1 MFWPLYRESLLQGP
15 SHVSLAIPGIPS
27 DISKSVG
34 GTSPALLLIPN
45 IDYLKSFVNGNI
57 GIADTLIRGMIHSV
71 INQDVIVTDAGF
83 LESYVDALGMELP
96 NLEDY
101 KKEIRKLKKDAEQIR
116 AELAKTKVD
125 LSVNINTPKVDVAKA
140 GVSVGAGKDVNAN
153 LSIGGK
159 STTIGSGGKST
170 SSTGGSVGVSAGGS
184 VGGSVSANAPKVS
197 VTPPDISTK
206 PQMTFPDIKDIPLK
220 IPKIK
225 IPLDEITVPDI
236 FKDCGIK
243 ALEKS
248 ILLSMFETHKPF
260 IEIVKL
266 VLNNIVLIEDIIA
279 RVMPL
284 LSTNPLTSKSEKP
297 IVNGGA
303 TGRTKAIGFQK
314 GKEFKQALNNLEK
327 LSKSGTEVEI
337 DRDGNV
343 NRKKRPTKPAKTDQP
358 KLSDLTDMT
367 KKWNVESTVYSTG
380 IFDPAVD
387 YLYSY
392 VYLPEDE
399 TLEEEPFTPTEEP
412 PINPYDK
419 YKPEKIILGVFR
431 HNGIPMNPKEKLKT
445 ITTSGISVSEQET
458 PFNVAD
464 WVYKS
469 PKWMFRG
476 EDYIWPSFGGSSGEP
491 VYLWVD
497 KIGLTRESKTSPG
510 DNWKIKKYKEGDKN
524 LINKD
529 IDAIPDDPYIVKFDK
544 ADRRE
549 YASYFSDFINT
560 KTKTN
565 KDLTFVD
572 KLKINVDIM
581 SKIDI
586 PSHLQNVFLYGSGSK
601 SVYVP
606 DIPGA
611 LKKAF
616 KPYQI
621 YVPAAAQDEE
631 LDGSGLIWLD
641 PEADYD
647 LKVIRVDPTT
657 QIEYTGPKGD
667 AKISTKIKTFVKNQ
681 AIFRIKEGPVKEIT
695 HIVKTGETLAS
706 IAEMY
711 KTTETYIS
719 EINKIKLNKL
729 TPGELIKVKTTVGEF
744 DIEVKK
750 NGSVI
755 EKLKGVTEY
764 ILENWNYENNK
775 VELTNFYNIKIT
787 RNGEELFDEL
797 YTVLGLPSFGISRTY
812 TVDPDSILDTAVTED
827 TTIPLYN
834 LKVENPD
841 SANGLVINPDAI
853 SNDFLAKAELFSKG
867 IYGPGTPENPQHVEI
882 IKRFA
887 RTDLDTASY
896 YIIEGV
902 LVDKNKKEENDN
914 STVPGADDKRWYR
927 LAHAIGAIIPFIKLL
942 TELASKLFPTIE
954 KTIKMFKDPTG
965 FITDIIMEKI
975 KESFSMFSDVSLER
989 FKKTIDIVV
998 KKPQI
1003 VKEGNLTKYA
1013 NQISKNFKTSP
1024 LRNYVYVEEISNID
1038 AGKFDFILDGTAMF
1052 DFSILGN
1059 SIEFGLELK
1068 MSNLIP
1074 EVPNI
1079 NVPKIP
1085 TVDLPKVT
1093 PPNVDASGS
1102 ASASV
1107 GKDGKVTG
1115 NFTGSVNVT
1124 PPKVE
1129 TPNIQIPNIGIPS
1142 ITLPK
1147 VKSPFRFI
1155 KGKFKKA
1162 KFKDCGNKDQKDNSG
1177 KSNSDL
1183 LNDLA
1188 NQQEDKNANKKSGQG
1203 TTTIESTWYSTGE
1216 YINGVDYTYYYI
1228 NEDTAD
1234 VLKEVDEL
1242 VKPGSTNKLM
1252 VPSNEPGNDKPEEAL
1267 PEDIQLAQD
1276 KIENALNKDPDNE
1289 LLKAKLKEIKEKLLK
1304 SMSKVQP
1311 ILKLLLG
1318 IISTPIR
1325 IISCIIQWILDFF
1338 KSLMN
1343 PMELPSK
1350 IIEFLSFK
1358 WIMDF
1363 FSADFLMKT
1372 FGLAL
1377 NPSITVDWATA
1388 VNIPNPNIDIK
1399 CGKLGDKLKSKLDE
1413 LGGKIPK
1420 IDTKI
1425 PKVELPKVELPK
1437 VELPKVELPKVEL
1450 PKVELP
1456 KVELPKVDVKISTD
1470 KITGQ
1475 ITSKLDSKVN
1485 TEGIKANLSVNIDKK
1500 SIDVKLPKSLQ
1511 DLVKNIKPHCGTF
1524 AIPDLPI
1531 IKLPDFL
1538 SLPFMPRLPE
1548 YTPSDYRINP
1558 KMSIAFSDSILC
1570 LIEKFIN
1577 ALIDLIWSILG
1588 IEAILP
1594 PPHIILCKKKNAN
1607 ETNKLKDGDT
1617 EKDNKGTEIEST
1629 IPFKS
1634 NNLNDYFVY
1643 EVVFEDGTKETIKD
1657 YESLQKF
1664 MDENK
1669 DINFDLQV

>member
-71 INQDVIVTDAGF
+71 INQDMIVTDAGF
-83 LESYVDALGMELP
+83 LESYVEALGMELP
-96 NLEDY
+96 NLEQY

-125 LSVNINTPKVDVAKA
+125 LSVNVNTPKADVANA

-159 STTIGSGGKST
+159 STNIGSGDGKSNGNT
-170 SSTGGSVGVSAGGS
+170 GGSVSGSTGGSVN
-184 VGGSVSANAPKVS
+184 ANAPKVS

-220 IPKIK
+220 IPKVK

-279 RVMPL
+279 RIMPV
-284 LSTNPLTSKSEKP
+284 LSLNPLTSKSEKP
-297 IVNGGA
+297 IVNGGGS
-303 TGRTKAIGFQK
+303 GRTKAIGFQN

-327 LSKSGTEVEI
+327 LGKSGTEVEI

-343 NRKKRPTKPAKTDQP
+343 TRKKRPTKPAKTDQP
-358 KLSDLTDMT
+358 KLGDLTDMK
-367 KKWNVESTVYSTG
+367 KKWKVESTVYSTG
-380 IFDPAVD
+380 IFDPGVD

-392 VYLPEDE
+392 VYLPDDE
-399 TLEEEPFTPTEEP
+399 IPEEEPFVPTEEP

-419 YKPEKIILGVFR
+419 YKPEKIILGLFR

-445 ITTSGISVSEQET
+445 VTTDGIFASEQET

-476 EDYIWPSFGGSSGEP
+476 EDYVWPSFGGATGEP
-491 VYLWVD
+491 VYLWVN
-497 KIGLTRESKTSPG
+497 KIGITKESKTSPG
-510 DNWKIKKYKEGDKN
+510 DGWKIKKYKEGDKN

-529 IDAIPDDPYIVKFDK
+529 IDAIPGDPYIVKFDK
-544 ADRRE
+544 GDINE
-549 YASYFSDFINT
+549 YANYFSDFINA

-565 KDLTFVD
+565 KDLSTID
-572 KLKINVDIM
+572 KLEINKDIM
-581 SKIDI
+581 SKVDI
-586 PSHLQNVFLYGSGSK
+586 QSHLQNVFLYGSGSK

-631 LDGSGLIWLD
+631 LDGTGLIWLD

-657 QIEYTGPKGD
+657 QIEYKGPKGD
-667 AKISTKIKTFVKNQ
+667 AVISTKIKTFVKNQ
-681 AIFRIKEGPVKEIT
+681 AIFRIKEGPIKEIT
-695 HIVKTGETLAS
+695 HIVKIGETLAS

-711 KTTETYIS
+711 KTTETYLS
-719 EINKIKLNKL
+719 EINKINPNKI
-729 TPGELIKVKTTVGEF
+729 TPGQLLKVKTTVGKF

-750 NGSVI
+750 NGSVVENI
-755 EKLKGVTEY
+755 KGVTEY
-764 ILENWNYENNK
+764 ILENWNYENGK
-775 VELTNFYNIKIT
+775 VEQTNFYNIKIT

-797 YTVLGLPSFGISRTY
+797 YTVLGLPPFGISRTY
-812 TVDPDSILDTAVTED
+812 TVDPDSMLDSATTED
-827 TTIPLYN
+827 KTIPLYN
-834 LKVENPD
+834 LKVENTN
-841 SANGLVINPDAI
+841 SENGLLINPDAI

-867 IYGPGTPENPQHVEI
+867 VYGPGTSEKPQIVEI
-882 IKRFA
+882 INRFA

-902 LVDKNKKEENDN
+902 LVDKNKKEDENT
-914 STVPGADDKRWYR
+914 SVPGASGSRWYR
-927 LAHAIGAIIPFIKLL
+927 LSHAIGAFIPFLKLL
-942 TELASKLFPTIE
+942 IELASKLFPTIN

-975 KESFSMFSDVSLER
+975 KESFSMFNDVSLER

-1093 PPNVDASGS
+1093 PPDLSASGS

-1107 GKDGKVTG
+1107 GKDGKISG

-1129 TPNIQIPNIGIPS
+1129 IPNIQIPNVGIPS

-1147 VKSPFRFI
+1147 VKSPIRFI
-1155 KGKFKKA
+1155 KGKIKKA
-1162 KFKDCGNKDQKDNSG
+1162 KFKDCGSKNQKDNTG

-1183 LNDLA
+1183 LNDLV
-1188 NQQEDKNANKKSGQG
+1188 NQQEDKNANKKTGQG

-1252 VPSNEPGNDKPEEAL
+1252 VPSNQPGNDKPEEAL

-1343 PMELPSK
+1343 PMELPAK

-1420 IDTKI
+1420 IDTNI
-1425 PKVELPKVELPK
+1425 PKVEVPKVEVPK
-1437 VELPKVELPKVEL
+1437 I
-1450 PKVELP
+1450 
-1456 KVELPKVDVKISTD
+1456 DTKINTD

-1475 ITSKLDSKVN
+1475 VN
-1485 TEGIKANLSVNIDKK
+1485 NKINTDGIKTNLSVNIDKK
-1500 SIDVKLPKSLQ
+1500 NIDVKLPKSLQ
-1511 DLVKNIKPHCGTF
+1511 ELVKNIKPHCGTF

-1538 SLPFMPRLPE
+1538 SLPFMPMLPE

-1558 KMSIAFSDSILC
+1558 KMTIAFSDSILC

-1588 IEAILP
+1588 IEAIIP
-1594 PPHIILCKKKNAN
+1594 PPHIILCKKKTAN

-1643 EVVFEDGTKETIKD
+1643 EVVFEDGSKETIKD
-1657 YESLQKF
+1657 YDALKKF

-1669 DINFDLQV
+1669 DINFDLQI